1 MKHASRDQSLFLIF
15 LLLPLAIGALSALL
29 SGNMSSSYAAF
40 TKPAFAPPGL
50 VFPIVWT
57 VLYVLMGIS
66 SYLIVQSGHPGR
78 RAALRVYF
86 IQLFFNFMW
95 SILFFGLSDY
105 LLAFFWLL
113 LLIGLILV
121 MIVRFFQIRPAAG
134 ILQISYLLWCVFAAV
149 LNYAVYLLN

>member
-1 MKHASRDQSLFLIF
+1 MKHVSKDQSLFLIF
-15 LLLPLAIGALSALL
+15 LLLPLAIGAFSALL
-29 SGNMSSSYAAF
+29 SGNMSNSYATF
-40 TKPAFAPPGL
+40 TKPSFAPPGL

-66 SYLIVQSGHPGR
+66 SYLIVQSDHPDR
-78 RAALRVYF
+78 RAALRIYF
-86 IQLFFNFMW
+86 VQLFFNFMW

-113 LLIGLILV
+113 LLIGLVLI
-121 MIVRFFQIRPAAG
+121 MIIRFCQIRPAAG
-134 ILQISYLLWCVFAAV
+134 ILQIPYLLWCVFAAV